1 MDIYVIG
8 FGQKTDY
15 ASLFAKFCN
24 FHKQEAKVDTNK
36 LNINTLVDEAK
47 FTPFHWGVLIWC
59 LMIIIF
65 DGYDLV
71 IYGVV
76 LPILMQEWSLTAVQ
90 AGLLASTALFGMM
103 FGAMCF
109 GTLSDKLGR
118 KKTIMI
124 CVGIF
129 SGFTFLGA
137 FASSPT
143 EFGILRF
150 LAGLGIG
157 GVMPNVVALM
167 TEYAPKRIRSTLV
180 AVMFSGYAIG
190 GMASA
195 LLGAW
200 LVPEHGWKIMFYIA
214 CIPLLSLPLIWKFLP
229 ESLMFLTK
237 KGDTEQ
243 TRAIVQKIATEQP
256 ITAQTQFV
264 LNEVTV
270 GDEAPLRALFQQG
283 RTFST
288 LMFWVAFFM
297 CLLMVYALG
306 SWLPKLMIQAGYS
319 LGASM
324 IFLFALNIGGMVG
337 AIGGGVLA
345 DKFHLKPVLTIMFA
359 VGAIS
364 LILLGF
370 NSPQAVLYLLIA
382 LAGAATIGS
391 QILLYTFVAQFYPTA
406 VRSTG
411 MGWASGIGRIGAI
424 VGPVLTGAL
433 LTFELPHQ
441 MNFLAI
447 AIPGVIAAIAIF
459 LVNLKASVDGAKQP
473 KIVMQEA
480 ATMKKAIS

>member
-1 MDIYVIG
+1 M
-8 FGQKTDY
+8 
-15 ASLFAKFCN
+15 N
-24 FHKQEAKVDTNK
+24 TNPV
-36 LNINTLVDEAK
+36 NINTVVDEAK
-47 FTPFHWGVLIWC
+47 FTPFHWSVLIWC
-59 LMIIIF
+59 LLIIIF

-71 IYGVV
+71 IYGVA
-76 LPILMQEWSLTAVQ
+76 LPLLMQEWGLSAVQ

-103 FGAMCF
+103 FGAMSF

-124 CVGIF
+124 CVAIF

-137 FASSPT
+137 FASNPI

-190 GMASA
+190 GMTSA

-200 LVPEHGWKIMFYIA
+200 LVTDYGWKIMFYIA
-214 CIPLLSLPLIWKFLP
+214 IIPFLALPILWKFLP

-237 KGDTEQ
+237 KGETEKV
-243 TRAIVQKIATEQP
+243 REIVRKISPEQD
-256 ITAQTQFV
+256 IQLETTFK
-264 LNEVTV
+264 LNDAVA
-270 GDEAPLRALFQQG
+270 GDDAPLKALFQQG

-288 LMFWVAFFM
+288 MMFWVAFFM

-337 AIGGGVLA
+337 AIGGGALA
-345 DKFHLKPVLTIMFA
+345 DRFHLKPVLTTMFT
-359 VGAIS
+359 VGAIA

-370 NSPQAVLYLLIA
+370 NSPQMVLYTLIA
-382 LAGAATIGS
+382 IAGAATIGS

-441 MNFLAI
+441 MNFLVI
-447 AIPGVIAAIAIF
+447 AIPGVIAALAVF
-459 LVNLKASVDGAKQP
+459 MVNLKVSVDGEKAKSKQ
-473 KIVMQEA
+473 VFDA
-480 ATMKKAIS
+480 AKSTAN

>member
-1 MDIYVIG
+1 MG
-8 FGQKTDY
+8 TQ
-15 ASLFAKFCN
+15 N
-24 FHKQEAKVDTNK
+24 
-36 LNINTLVDEAK
+36 LNINTVVDEAK
-47 FTPFHWGVLIWC
+47 FTPFHWSVLIWC
-59 LMIIIF
+59 LLIIIF

-71 IYGVV
+71 IYGVA
-76 LPILMQEWSLTAVQ
+76 LPLLMQEWGLSSVQ

-103 FGAMCF
+103 FGAMSF

-124 CVGIF
+124 CVAIF

-137 FASSPT
+137 FAASPI

-167 TEYAPKRIRSTLV
+167 TEYAPKRMRSTLV

-200 LVPEHGWKIMFYIA
+200 LVTDYGWKIMFIIA
-214 CIPLLSLPLIWKFLP
+214 GVPFLALPIIWKFLP

-237 KGDTEQ
+237 KGATEQ
-243 TRAIVQKIATEQP
+243 VRHIVQKISPKQTIHAD
-256 ITAQTQFV
+256 TQFV
-264 LNEVTV
+264 LNDVIA

-283 RTFST
+283 RLFST

-324 IFLFALNIGGMVG
+324 LFLFALNIGGMVG
-337 AIGGGVLA
+337 AIGGGALA
-345 DKFHLKPVLTIMFA
+345 DRFHLKPVLSIMFT
-359 VGAIS
+359 VGALA

-370 NSPQAVLYLLIA
+370 NSPQAVLYSLIA
-382 LAGAATIGS
+382 IAGAATIGS

-424 VGPVLTGAL
+424 VGPILTGAL
-433 LTFELPHQ
+433 LTLQLPHQ
-441 MNFLAI
+441 MNFLVI
-447 AIPGVIAAIAIF
+447 AIPGVIAALAVF
-459 LVNLKASVDGAKQP
+459 MVNLKASVDGAS
-473 KIVMQEA
+473 QEQA
-480 ATMKKAIS
+480 AIQTSKGSVVN

>member
-1 MDIYVIG
+1 M
-8 FGQKTDY
+8 Q
-15 ASLFAKFCN
+15 S
-24 FHKQEAKVDTNK
+24 NK
-36 LNINTLVDEAK
+36 ININTLIDEAK
-47 FTPFHWGVLIWC
+47 FTPFHWGVLFWC

-71 IYGVV
+71 IYGVA
-76 LPILMQEWSLTAVQ
+76 LPLLMQEWALSAVQ

-103 FGAMCF
+103 FGAMTF

-124 CVGIF
+124 CVAIF

-137 FASSPT
+137 FASNPV

-180 AVMFSGYAIG
+180 ALMFSGYAIG
-190 GMASA
+190 GMTSA

-200 LVPEHGWKIMFYIA
+200 LVPEFGWKIMFYIA
-214 CIPLLSLPLIWKFLP
+214 IIPLVALPLIWKFLP
-229 ESLMFLTK
+229 ESLMYLTNK
-237 KGDTEQ
+237 KEIEQ
-243 TRAIVQKIATEQP
+243 TRSIVQKISPSQQLNGDTE
-256 ITAQTQFV
+256 FV
-264 LNEVTV
+264 LNEVTK
-270 GDEAPLRALFQQG
+270 GDEAPVKALFQQG

-288 LMFWVAFFM
+288 FMFWIAFFM

-324 IFLFALNIGGMVG
+324 IFLFALNIGGMIG
-337 AIGGGVLA
+337 AIGGGALA
-345 DKFHLKPVLTIMFA
+345 DRFHIKKVLTIMFIC
-359 VGAIS
+359 GAAA

-370 NSPQAVLYLLIA
+370 NSPQIVLYTLIA
-382 LAGAATIGS
+382 VAGAATIGS
-391 QILLYTFVAQFYPTA
+391 QILLYTFVAQYYPST

-433 LTFELPHQ
+433 LTMNLPHQ
-441 MNFLAI
+441 MNFFAI
-447 AIPGVIAAIAIF
+447 AIPGVIAALAIF
-459 LVNLKASVDGAKQP
+459 MVNLKASVDAKALTEPAVESNPIAQ
-473 KIVMQEA
+473 K
-480 ATMKKAIS
+480 ATQ

>member
-1 MDIYVIG
+1 MNTEQI
-8 FGQKTDY
+8 
-15 ASLFAKFCN
+15 
-24 FHKQEAKVDTNK
+24 
-36 LNINTLVDEAK
+36 NINSVVDEAK
-47 FTPFHWGVLIWC
+47 FRPFHWGVLIWC

-71 IYGVV
+71 IYGVA
-76 LPILMQEWSLTAVQ
+76 LPLLMQEWALSAVQ

-103 FGAMCF
+103 FGAMSF
-109 GTLSDKLGR
+109 GTLSDRLGR

-124 CVGIF
+124 CVAIF

-137 FASSPT
+137 FASTPA
-143 EFGILRF
+143 EFGMLRF

-167 TEYAPKRIRSTLV
+167 TEYAPKRSRSTLV
-180 AVMFSGYAIG
+180 ALMFSGYAIG

-200 LVPEHGWKIMFYIA
+200 LVADYGWKIMFYLA
-214 CIPLLSLPLIWKFLP
+214 GIPFLALPLIWKFLP
-229 ESLMFLTK
+229 ESLMFLTQ
-237 KGDTEQ
+237 KGQTEQ
-243 TRAIVQKIATEQP
+243 VRSIVQKIAPELP
-256 ITAQTQFV
+256 VSAQTQFK
-264 LNEVTV
+264 LNEPAA
-270 GDEAPLRALFQQG
+270 GDEAPLKALFQQG

-288 LMFWVAFFM
+288 AMFWVAFFM

-324 IFLFALNIGGMVG
+324 LFLFALNIGGMAG

-345 DKFHLKPVLTIMFA
+345 DKFHLKPVLSTMFT
-359 VGAIS
+359 VGAIA
-364 LILLGF
+364 LVLLGF
-370 NSPQAVLYLLIA
+370 NSPQFVLYSLIA
-382 LAGAATIGS
+382 VAGAATIGS
-391 QILLYTFVAQFYPTA
+391 QILLYTFVAQFYPAA

-433 LTFELPHQ
+433 LTLELPHQ

-447 AIPGVIAAIAIF
+447 AIPGAIATVAVCM
-459 LVNLKASVDGAKQP
+459 VNLNASVEGAKAHP
-473 KIVMQEA
+473 APIAKSGAMEKTVN
-480 ATMKKAIS
+480 

>member
-1 MDIYVIG
+1 MSTQPI
-8 FGQKTDY
+8 
-15 ASLFAKFCN
+15 
-24 FHKQEAKVDTNK
+24 
-36 LNINTLVDEAK
+36 NINTVIDEAK

-59 LMIIIF
+59 LLIIIF

-71 IYGVV
+71 IYGVA
-76 LPILMQEWSLTAVQ
+76 LPLLMQEWALSAVQ
-90 AGLLASTALFGMM
+90 AGMLASTALFGMM
-103 FGAMCF
+103 FGAMSF
-109 GTLSDKLGR
+109 GTLSDRLGR

-124 CVGIF
+124 CVAIF

-137 FASSPT
+137 FATNPI

-190 GMASA
+190 GMTSA

-200 LVPEHGWKIMFYIA
+200 LVTDYGWKIMFYIA
-214 CIPLLSLPLIWKFLP
+214 IIPFLALPLIWKFLP

-237 KGDTEQ
+237 KGETEKV
-243 TRAIVQKIATEQP
+243 RSIVQKIAPEQNIQP
-256 ITAQTQFV
+256 QTTFK
-264 LNEVTV
+264 LNEAVA
-270 GDEAPLRALFQQG
+270 GDDAPLKALFQQG

-288 LMFWVAFFM
+288 MMFWVAFFM

-345 DKFHLKPVLTIMFA
+345 DRFHLKPVLTTMFA
-359 VGAIS
+359 VGAIA

-370 NSPQAVLYLLIA
+370 NSPQAVLYTLIA
-382 LAGAATIGS
+382 IAGAATIGS

-447 AIPGVIAAIAIF
+447 AIPGVIAALAVF
-459 LVNLKASVDGAKQP
+459 MVNLKVSVDGEKNKSKQSFDAV
-473 KIVMQEA
+473 K
-480 ATMKKAIS
+480 TTTN

>member
-1 MDIYVIG
+1 MQN
-8 FGQKTDY
+8 QKI
-15 ASLFAKFCN
+15 
-24 FHKQEAKVDTNK
+24 
-36 LNINTLVDEAK
+36 NINTLVDEAK
-47 FTPFHWGVLIWC
+47 FMPFHWGVLIWC
-59 LMIIIF
+59 LLIIIF

-71 IYGVV
+71 IYGVA
-76 LPILMQEWSLTAVQ
+76 LPLLMQEWSLSAVQ

-109 GTLSDKLGR
+109 GTLSDKIGR

-129 SGFTFLGA
+129 SGFTFCGA
-137 FASSPT
+137 FASTPV

-180 AVMFSGYAIG
+180 ALMFSGYAIG

-200 LVPEHGWKIMFYIA
+200 LVPVYGWKIMFYIA
-214 CIPLLSLPLIWKFLP
+214 IIPCLALPLIWTFLP
-229 ESLMFLTK
+229 ESLMYLTSK
-237 KGDTEQ
+237 HQTDT
-243 TRAIVQKIATEQP
+243 TRTIVSKIAPEQVL
-256 ITAQTQFV
+256 TTDTQFV
-264 LNEVTV
+264 LNEVSEE
-270 GDEAPLRALFQQG
+270 DKAPLKALFQQG
-283 RTFST
+283 RSFST
-288 LMFWVAFFM
+288 FMFWIAFFM

-337 AIGGGVLA
+337 AIGGGALA
-345 DKFHLKPVLTIMFA
+345 DRFHIKKVLSIMFMC
-359 VGAIS
+359 GALA

-370 NSPQAVLYLLIA
+370 NSPQMVLYTLIA
-382 LAGAATIGS
+382 VAGAATIGS
-391 QILLYTFVAQFYPTA
+391 QILLYTFVAQYYPTT

-433 LTFELPHQ
+433 LTMNLPHQ
-441 MNFLAI
+441 MNFLVI
-447 AIPGVIAAIAIF
+447 AIPGVVAALAIF
-459 LVNLKASVDGAKQP
+459 MVNLQASVEASTQGQSR
-473 KIVMQEA
+473 KINTQ
-480 ATMKKAIS
+480 AIKNPAN

>member
-1 MDIYVIG
+1 M
-8 FGQKTDY
+8 
-15 ASLFAKFCN
+15 N
-24 FHKQEAKVDTNK
+24 TNPV
-36 LNINTLVDEAK
+36 NINTVVDEAK
-47 FTPFHWGVLIWC
+47 FTPFHWSVLIWC
-59 LMIIIF
+59 LLIIIF

-71 IYGVV
+71 IYGVA
-76 LPILMQEWSLTAVQ
+76 LPLLMQEWGLSAVQ

-103 FGAMCF
+103 FGAMSF

-124 CVGIF
+124 CVAIF

-137 FASSPT
+137 FASNPI

-190 GMASA
+190 GMTSA

-200 LVPEHGWKIMFYIA
+200 LVTDYGWKIMFYIA
-214 CIPLLSLPLIWKFLP
+214 IIPFLALPILWKFLP

-237 KGDTEQ
+237 KGETEKV
-243 TRAIVQKIATEQP
+243 REIVQKIAPEQAIQP
-256 ITAQTQFV
+256 ETTFK
-264 LNEVTV
+264 LNEPVAG
-270 GDEAPLRALFQQG
+270 GDAPLKALFQQG

-288 LMFWVAFFM
+288 MMFWVAFFM

-337 AIGGGVLA
+337 AIGGGALA
-345 DKFHLKPVLTIMFA
+345 DRFHLKPVLTTMFT
-359 VGAIS
+359 VGAIA

-370 NSPQAVLYLLIA
+370 NSPQMVLYGLIA
-382 LAGAATIGS
+382 IAGAATIGS

-441 MNFLAI
+441 MNFLVI
-447 AIPGVIAAIAIF
+447 AIPGVIAALAVF
-459 LVNLKASVDGAKQP
+459 MVNLKVSVDGEKTKLKQVFDAV
-473 KIVMQEA
+473 KSTA
-480 ATMKKAIS
+480 N

>member
-1 MDIYVIG
+1 MSI
-8 FGQKTDY
+8 QT
-15 ASLFAKFCN
+15 
-24 FHKQEAKVDTNK
+24 
-36 LNINTLVDEAK
+36 LNINTVVDEAK
-47 FTPFHWGVLIWC
+47 FTPFHWSVLIWC
-59 LMIIIF
+59 LLIIIF

-71 IYGVV
+71 IYGVA
-76 LPILMQEWSLTAVQ
+76 LPLLMQEWGLSAVQ

-103 FGAMCF
+103 FGAMSF

-124 CVGIF
+124 CVAIF

-137 FASSPT
+137 FASSPV

-150 LAGLGIG
+150 VAGLGIG

-180 AVMFSGYAIG
+180 AIMFSGYAIG

-200 LVPEHGWKIMFYIA
+200 LVADHGWKIMFFIA
-214 CIPLLSLPLIWKFLP
+214 GIPFVALPIIWKFLP

-237 KGDTEQ
+237 KGETAQVAE
-243 TRAIVQKIATEQP
+243 IVQKISPEQKLNAE
-256 ITAQTQFV
+256 TRFV
-264 LNEVTV
+264 LNDVIA

-283 RTFST
+283 RMFST

-324 IFLFALNIGGMVG
+324 LFLFALNIGGMVG
-337 AIGGGVLA
+337 AIGGGALA
-345 DKFHLKPVLTIMFA
+345 DRFHLKPVLSIMFTI
-359 VGAIS
+359 GALA

-370 NSPQAVLYLLIA
+370 NSPQAVLYTLIA
-382 LAGAATIGS
+382 VAGAATIGS

-424 VGPVLTGAL
+424 VGPILTGAL
-433 LTFELPHQ
+433 LTLQLPHQ
-441 MNFLAI
+441 MNFLVI
-447 AIPGVIAAIAIF
+447 AIPGIIAALAVF
-459 LVNLKASVDGAKQP
+459 MVNLKVSVEGTQQEQIPAKRI
-473 KIVMQEA
+473 KDSVL
-480 ATMKKAIS
+480 S

>member
-1 MDIYVIG
+1 MNTHPI
-8 FGQKTDY
+8 
-15 ASLFAKFCN
+15 
-24 FHKQEAKVDTNK
+24 
-36 LNINTLVDEAK
+36 NINTVVDEAK
-47 FTPFHWGVLIWC
+47 FTPFHWSVLIWC
-59 LMIIIF
+59 LLIIIF

-71 IYGVV
+71 IYGVA
-76 LPILMQEWSLTAVQ
+76 LPLLMQEWGLSNVQ

-103 FGAMCF
+103 FGAMSF
-109 GTLSDKLGR
+109 GTLSDKIGR

-124 CVGIF
+124 CVAIF

-137 FASSPT
+137 FAKSPT
-143 EFGILRF
+143 EFGVLRF

-195 LLGAW
+195 LLGSF
-200 LVPEHGWKIMFYIA
+200 LVVDYGWKIMFYIA
-214 CIPLLSLPLIWKFLP
+214 VIPLLALPLLWKFLP
-229 ESLMFLTK
+229 ESLMFMTK
-237 KGDTEQ
+237 KGETEKV
-243 TRAIVQKIATEQP
+243 RAVVHKIAPELNIP
-256 ITAQTQFV
+256 STASFKLDEPV
-264 LNEVTV
+264 A

-283 RTFST
+283 RMFST

-324 IFLFALNIGGMVG
+324 LFLFALNIGGMVG

-345 DKFHLKPVLTIMFA
+345 DKFHLKPVLTIMFT
-359 VGAIS
+359 VGAIA
-364 LILLGF
+364 LILLGY
-370 NSPQAVLYLLIA
+370 NSPQAVLYGLIA
-382 LAGAATIGS
+382 IAGAATIGS
-391 QILLYTFVAQFYPTA
+391 QILLYTFVAQFYPAA

-433 LTFELPHQ
+433 LTLELPHQ
-441 MNFLAI
+441 MNFLVI
-447 AIPGVIAAIAIF
+447 AIPGVIAALAIF
-459 LVNLKASVDGAKQP
+459 MVNLRASVEGEKVKQP
-473 KIVMQEA
+473 DLVVNPKQTA
-480 ATMKKAIS
+480 H

>member
-1 MDIYVIG
+1 MNT
-8 FGQKTDY
+8 K
-15 ASLFAKFCN
+15 
-24 FHKQEAKVDTNK
+24 K

-76 LPILMQEWSLTAVQ
+76 LPILMQEWALSTVQ

-103 FGAMCF
+103 FGAMSF

-118 KKTIMI
+118 KKTIII
-124 CVGIF
+124 CITIF

-137 FASSPT
+137 FATTPT

-180 AVMFSGYAIG
+180 AIMFSGYAIG

-200 LVPEHGWKIMFYIA
+200 LVPTYGWKIMFYLA
-214 CIPLLSLPLIWKFLP
+214 SIPLFTLPLIWKFLP

-237 KGDTEQ
+237 KGETEQ
-243 TRAIVQKIATEQP
+243 TRAIVKKIAPEQE
-256 ITAQTQFV
+256 ITPETTFV
-264 LNEVTV
+264 LNEPTV

-283 RTFST
+283 RMFST
-288 LMFWVAFFM
+288 LMFWAAFFM

-319 LGASM
+319 LGASLM
-324 IFLFALNIGGMVG
+324 FLFALNIGGMIG

-345 DKFHLKPVLTIMFA
+345 DKFHLKPVLSIMFT
-359 VGAIS
+359 VGAIA

-370 NSPQAVLYLLIA
+370 NSPQAVLYVLIA
-382 LAGAATIGS
+382 IAGAATIGS

-424 VGPVLTGAL
+424 VGPVLTGTL

-447 AIPGVIAAIAIF
+447 AIPGIIAAIAIY
-459 LVNLKASVDGAKQP
+459 LVNLKVSVDAKALVQP
-473 KIVMQEA
+473 GVNA
-480 ATMKKAIS
+480 APIAKKATS

>member
-1 MDIYVIG
+1 M
-8 FGQKTDY
+8 TT
-15 ASLFAKFCN
+15 S
-24 FHKQEAKVDTNK
+24 K
-36 LNINTLVDEAK
+36 LNVNEVIDQAR
-47 FTPFHWGVLIWC
+47 FTPFHWSILLWC
-59 LMIIIF
+59 LLIIIF

-71 IYGVV
+71 IYGVA
-76 LPILMQEWSLTAVQ
+76 LPLLMQEWGLSAVQ

-103 FGAMCF
+103 FGAMSF

-124 CVGIF
+124 CVAIF

-137 FASSPT
+137 FASSPV
-143 EFGILRF
+143 EFGLLRF

-200 LVPEHGWKIMFYIA
+200 LVTDYGWKIMFFIA
-214 CIPLLSLPLIWKFLP
+214 GIPFLALPIIWKFLP

-237 KGDTEQ
+237 KGETAQ
-243 TRAIVQKIATEQP
+243 VAQIVQKISPEQQ
-256 ITAQTQFV
+256 INAETRFV
-264 LNEVTV
+264 LNDVIA

-283 RTFST
+283 RLFST

-324 IFLFALNIGGMVG
+324 LFLFALNIGGMVG
-337 AIGGGVLA
+337 AIGGGALA
-345 DKFHLKPVLTIMFA
+345 DRFHLKPVLSIMFT
-359 VGAIS
+359 VGALA

-370 NSPQAVLYLLIA
+370 NSPQAVLYTLIA
-382 LAGAATIGS
+382 VAGAATIGS

-424 VGPVLTGAL
+424 VGPILTGAL
-433 LTFELPHQ
+433 LTLQLPHQ
-441 MNFLAI
+441 MNFLVI
-447 AIPGVIAAIAIF
+447 AIPGIIAALAVF
-459 LVNLKASVDGAKQP
+459 MVNLKVSVEGTQ
-473 KIVMQEA
+473 QEQLPS
-480 ATMKKAIS
+480 KRIKDSVLS

>member
-1 MDIYVIG
+1 M
-8 FGQKTDY
+8 
-15 ASLFAKFCN
+15 S
-24 FHKQEAKVDTNK
+24 TNK
-36 LNINTLVDEAK
+36 VNINTLIDEAK

-59 LMIIIF
+59 LLIIIF

-71 IYGVV
+71 IYGVA
-76 LPILMQEWSLTAVQ
+76 LPLLMQEWGLSAVQ

-103 FGAMCF
+103 FGAMTF

-124 CVGIF
+124 CVAIF
-129 SGFTFLGA
+129 SGFTFIGA
-137 FASSPT
+137 FATSPV

-180 AVMFSGYAIG
+180 ALMFSGYAIG
-190 GMASA
+190 GMTSA

-200 LVPEHGWKIMFYIA
+200 LVPQFGWKIMFLLA
-214 CIPLLSLPLIWKFLP
+214 GIPLLLLPLLWKYLP
-229 ESLMFLTK
+229 ESLMYLTNK
-237 KGDTEQ
+237 KRTIQAHD
-243 TRAIVQKIATEQP
+243 IIQKISPTQV
-256 ITAQTQFV
+256 ITPDTQFV
-264 LNEVTV
+264 LNEVQK
-270 GDEAPLRALFQQG
+270 GDEAPLKALFQQG
-283 RTFST
+283 RKFST
-288 LMFWVAFFM
+288 LMFWLAFFM

-337 AIGGGVLA
+337 AIGGGYLA
-345 DKFHLKPVLTIMFA
+345 DRFHIKKVLTIMFLC
-359 VGAIS
+359 GAIA

-370 NSPQAVLYLLIA
+370 NSPQFVLYTLIA
-382 LAGAATIGS
+382 IAGAATIGS
-391 QILLYTFVAQFYPTA
+391 QILLYTFVAQYYPST

-433 LTFELPHQ
+433 LTMNLPHQ
-441 MNFLAI
+441 MNFFAI
-447 AIPGVIAAIAIF
+447 AIPGFIAALAIF
-459 LVNLKASVDGAKQP
+459 LVNLKASVDGRAL
-473 KIVMQEA
+473 
-480 ATMKKAIS
+480 ATSGMNPNSLTEKASS

>member
-1 MDIYVIG
+1 MST
-8 FGQKTDY
+8 QT
-15 ASLFAKFCN
+15 
-24 FHKQEAKVDTNK
+24 
-36 LNINTLVDEAK
+36 LNINTVVDEAK
-47 FTPFHWGVLIWC
+47 FTPFHWSVLIWC
-59 LMIIIF
+59 LLIIIF

-71 IYGVV
+71 IYGVA
-76 LPILMQEWSLTAVQ
+76 LPLLMQEWGLSAVQ

-103 FGAMCF
+103 FGAMSF

-124 CVGIF
+124 CVAIF

-137 FASSPT
+137 FASSPV

-200 LVPEHGWKIMFYIA
+200 LVADHGWKIMFFIA
-214 CIPLLSLPLIWKFLP
+214 GIPFVALPIIWKFLP

-237 KGDTEQ
+237 KGETAQVAE
-243 TRAIVQKIATEQP
+243 IVQKISPEQKLNAE
-256 ITAQTQFV
+256 TRFV
-264 LNEVTV
+264 LNDVIA

-283 RTFST
+283 RMFST

-324 IFLFALNIGGMVG
+324 LFLFALNIGGMVG
-337 AIGGGVLA
+337 AIGGGALA
-345 DKFHLKPVLTIMFA
+345 DRFHLKPVLSIMFT
-359 VGAIS
+359 VGALA

-370 NSPQAVLYLLIA
+370 NSPQAVLYTLIA
-382 LAGAATIGS
+382 VAGAATIGS

-424 VGPVLTGAL
+424 VGPILTGAL
-433 LTFELPHQ
+433 LTLQLPHQ
-441 MNFLAI
+441 MNFLVI
-447 AIPGVIAAIAIF
+447 AIPGIIAALAVF
-459 LVNLKASVDGAKQP
+459 MVNLKVSVEGTQ
-473 KIVMQEA
+473 QEQLPS
-480 ATMKKAIS
+480 KRIKDSVLS

>member
-1 MDIYVIG
+1 M
-8 FGQKTDY
+8 Q
-15 ASLFAKFCN
+15 S
-24 FHKQEAKVDTNK
+24 NK
-36 LNINTLVDEAK
+36 ININTLIDEAK
-47 FTPFHWGVLIWC
+47 FTPFHWGVLFWC

-71 IYGVV
+71 IYGVA
-76 LPILMQEWSLTAVQ
+76 LPLLMQEWALSAVQ

-103 FGAMCF
+103 FGAMTF

-124 CVGIF
+124 CVAIF

-137 FASSPT
+137 FASNPV

-180 AVMFSGYAIG
+180 ALMFSGYAIG
-190 GMASA
+190 GMTSA

-200 LVPEHGWKIMFYIA
+200 LVPEFGWKIMFYIA
-214 CIPLLSLPLIWKFLP
+214 IIPLVALPLIWKFLP
-229 ESLMFLTK
+229 ESLMYLTNK
-237 KGDTEQ
+237 KEIEQ
-243 TRAIVQKIATEQP
+243 TRSIVQKISPSQQLNGDTE
-256 ITAQTQFV
+256 FV
-264 LNEVTV
+264 LNEVTK
-270 GDEAPLRALFQQG
+270 GDEAPVKALFQQG
-283 RTFST
+283 RMFST
-288 LMFWVAFFM
+288 FMFWIAFFM

-324 IFLFALNIGGMVG
+324 IFLFALNIGGMIG
-337 AIGGGVLA
+337 AIGGGALA
-345 DKFHLKPVLTIMFA
+345 DRFHIKKVLTIMFIC
-359 VGAIS
+359 GAAA

-370 NSPQAVLYLLIA
+370 NSPQIVLYTLIA
-382 LAGAATIGS
+382 VAGAATIGS
-391 QILLYTFVAQFYPTA
+391 QILLYTFVAQYYPST

-433 LTFELPHQ
+433 LTMNLPHQ
-441 MNFLAI
+441 MNFFAI
-447 AIPGVIAAIAIF
+447 AIPGVIAALAIF
-459 LVNLKASVDGAKQP
+459 MVNLKASVDAKALTEPAVESNPIAQ
-473 KIVMQEA
+473 
-480 ATMKKAIS
+480 KAPQ